1 MAPVKGEP
9 SLYAHVGTHSHE
21 QFQPVL
27 AGHCAKG
34 RRLAEVLTRC
44 AHMCAYVRMN
54 AMGDSQ
60 AEAEDLSVEGADIAR
75 RVREEIARRRIS
87 RQALADMARISLSTL
102 EKALAGKRAFTLAT
116 LLRIEEALGVSLRSG
131 STPMAASGGD
141 VAPEGMGA
149 YARSAVTWLEGS
161 YLTVRPSFGT
171 AGGLFAYLTTIRWVA
186 EKGCLGFAESG
197 RSDARFQ
204 QTGHVSMPNLS
215 GHIYLVTNEQG
226 QYRLAILS
234 RPTIDG
240 GLFGILTT
248 LEVGHGSQLVP
259 AAAPIA
265 LRKLGAGEDS
275 LLGLATPDMPHFADY
290 RAMLDRSIEE
300 DFVRLHIPE

>member
-1 MAPVKGEP
+1 MTTNQRDDA
-9 SLYAHVGTHSHE
+9 
-21 QFQPVL
+21 
-27 AGHCAKG
+27 
-34 RRLAEVLTRC
+34 
-44 AHMCAYVRMN
+44 
-54 AMGDSQ
+54 
-60 AEAEDLSVEGADIAR
+60 DLSGAAADIAQ

-116 LLRIEEALGVSLRSG
+116 VLRIEEALGLTLRHG
-131 STPMAASGGD
+131 TAAAPPPAAGFGD
-141 VAPEGMGA
+141 VAPEAMGA
-149 YARSAVTWLEGS
+149 YARSAVSWLEGV
-161 YLTVRPSFGT
+161 YLTVRPSFST
-171 AGGLFAYLTTIRWVA
+171 PGGLFAYLTTIRWVEERA
-186 EKGCLGFAESG
+186 CLGFAESG
-197 RSDARFQ
+197 RSDARFEQ
-204 QTGHVSMPNLS
+204 IGFVSLPNRS

-265 LRKLGAGEDS
+265 LRRTAPEQDAVLGAI
-275 LLGLATPDMPHFADY
+275 TPDMPSFGDY
-290 RAMLDRSIEE
+290 RALLDLAVGG
-300 DFVRLHIPE
+300 DFARLHALS

>member
-1 MAPVKGEP
+1 
-9 SLYAHVGTHSHE
+9 
-21 QFQPVL
+21 
-27 AGHCAKG
+27 
-34 RRLAEVLTRC
+34 
-44 AHMCAYVRMN
+44 MCAYVRMTTTLS
-54 AMGDSQ
+54 DDRP
-60 AEAEDLSVEGADIAR
+60 EAEDVSAEGAETAR

-116 LLRIEEALGVSLRSG
+116 LLRIEEALGVSLRPGIGPSV
-131 STPMAASGGD
+131 AATGGD
-141 VAPEGMGA
+141 IAPGAMGS
-149 YARSAVTWLEGS
+149 YARSAVAWLEGC

-171 AGGLFAYLTTIRWVA
+171 SGGLFAYLTTIRWVV

-197 RSDARFQ
+197 RSDSRFEQ
-204 QTGHVSMPNLS
+204 AGQVSMPNLS

-265 LRKLGAGEDS
+265 LRKLGEREGAD
-275 LLGLATPDMPHFADY
+275 LGLVTPDMPHFAAY
-290 RAMLDRSIEE
+290 RAMLDRSIEG
-300 DFVRLHIPE
+300 DFVRFHVPG